1 MLSQVAKRL
10 KEREVDLSYDDTVV
24 KHLAKAG
31 FDDQYGA
38 RPLRR
43 VIQRTIE
50 DSLSEQ
56 LIGGKIHL
64 GEEIRMKMDGDQ
76 IVFEQA

>member
-1 MLSQVAKRL
+1 MA
-10 KEREVDLSYDDTVV
+10 
-24 KHLAKAG
+24 HLAKAG

-50 DSLSEQ
+50 DSLSEK
-56 LIGGKIHL
+56 LIAGEIHL
-64 GEEIRMKMDGDQ
+64 GDQLMMRMENDQ
-76 IVFEQA
+76 IIFEKTE